1 MTFDP
6 ARPKYMLPFAGQEYE
21 LVGTLGLIEA
31 VEFAFQEGIV
41 RIAARTPD
49 MGLTE
54 TAKLTA
60 AVLGASGHKLTAAK
74 VGEALFDAG
83 VNSEAFMLLRL
94 HLYAFL
100 KIVMQPPE
108 LREGTAKQMGELLG
122 KAGQPSRGK
131 STRKSPSAS

>member
-1 MTFDP
+1 VTFDP
-6 ARPKYMLPFAGQEYE
+6 ARPRYTLTLAGTDYD

-31 VEFAFQEGIV
+31 VEYAFQDGVIRV
-41 RIAARTPD
+41 AARTPD

-54 TAKLTA
+54 TAKLAA
-60 AVLGASGHKLTAAK
+60 AVLGASGHKLTAAR
-74 VGEALFDAG
+74 VGETIFDAG
-83 VNSEAFMLLRL
+83 VNSEAFTLLRL

-122 KAGQPSRGK
+122 NAATPSRGK
-131 STRKSPSAS
+131 STRKSRSAS